1 MFETEFDN
9 KLVVPEELKQK
20 LDALISIYE
29 HKMAKELAK
38 YK

>member
-1 MFETEFDN
+1 MEFDN

-20 LDALISIYE
+20 LDVLVFIYE
-29 HKMAKELAK
+29 QKMAKELVK